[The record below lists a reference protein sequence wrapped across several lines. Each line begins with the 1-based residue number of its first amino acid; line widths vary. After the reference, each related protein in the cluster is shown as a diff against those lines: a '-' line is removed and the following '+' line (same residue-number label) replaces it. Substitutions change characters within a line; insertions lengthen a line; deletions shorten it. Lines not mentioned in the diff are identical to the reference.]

1 MNIEILF
8 SKKRR
13 IRNTLL
19 TILVVICLAFSKDAN
34 CQIEFNNSDNLTATD
49 ALGRKLPGYNQVG
62 ELRKDKFVGMFYF
75 LWQTR
80 NADNHPNNIPEILS
94 KDPKAIDDYRNSI
107 WPNPKTNPWYWWSEP
122 LFGYY
127 RNTDEWVLRKHAEML
142 ADANVDVVIFDCSNG
157 DTWEEAYP
165 VLCKVFLQARKDGVK
180 APQIAFL
187 LPFGPGEN
195 GRKEKIKLY
204 NELYKPGLYKDLW
217 FYWKGKPLIL
227 SYPDDLTDDPDNPAI
242 SKLYGE
248 IRNFFTFRPSQPV
261 YDRGPNRPDQWGW
274 LQIFPQHGFV
284 NNNNGTFEQVTVGVS
299 QNWSKERGVGAMS
312 APGNFGRSYTNKTG
326 HTTDSN
332 AINYGLNFQE
342 QWDRAL
348 QLDPEFIFV
357 TSWNEWLVGRIKL
370 WQQQTNAFADAFNQE
385 NSRDIEP
392 MKGGHLD
399 NYYYQLVSN
408 IRRFKGMRPPLKPS
422 SKTTIKIDGEFAKWD
437 NVMPIFTSYK
447 NNTEPR
453 YSPGWKNYFYKN
465 NSGRNDIISAKI
477 ARNDKFVYF
486 YVETFKNLSPKTDSG
501 WMRLFID
508 ADRNKTTGW
517 EGYDFVINR
526 VHPGK
531 QAILEKSIGGWNW
544 VQVGTINYAV
554 KGNKLEIEVPKS
566 MLNISGELDL
576 EFKWSDNMK
585 NEGDIIDFL
594 INGDVAPG
602 GRFNFHYSSRD
613 TSQKYISYP
622 TVKISDQVWMAENLN
637 VNTFRNGDT
646 IPEARSILEWER
658 FADSGKPAWC
668 YYDAV
673 SNANSRLGKL
683 YNWYAVTDPR
693 GLAPKGWHV
702 PSTSEWNELINNL
715 GGMPKAGEKMQ
726 TINVWKERDDNNDGF
741 SAVPAGFRGVN
752 GTFYYRGEAAY
763 WWTSDS
769 DNIKESKF
777 YTLDFNNNSL
787 YYSFSGKRNGM
798 SIRCIKD

>member
-8 SKKRR
+8 SKNRR

-19 TILVVICLAFSKDAN
+19 AALLAICLVFSKDADS
-34 CQIEFNNSDNLTATD
+34 QIKFNNSDNLTATD

-80 NADNHPNNIPEILS
+80 NADNNPNNIPEILS
-94 KDPKAIDDYRNSI
+94 KDPKAIDDYHNSI
-107 WPNPKTNPWYWWSEP
+107 WPNSKDNRWYWWSEP

-227 SYPDDLTDDPDNPAI
+227 SYPDDLTDDPKNPAI
-242 SKLYGE
+242 SKLYRE
-248 IRNFFTFRPSQPV
+248 IRNFFTFRPCQSV
-261 YDRGPNRPDQWGW
+261 YDKGPNRPDQWGW

-284 NNNNGTFEQVTVGVS
+284 NKDNGTFEEVTVGVS

-357 TSWNEWLVGRIKL
+357 TSWNEWLVGRQEL

-392 MKGGHLD
+392 MKGGHSD

-422 SKTTIKIDGEFAKWD
+422 SKTTIKIDGGFTKWD

-447 NNTEPR
+447 NNTDPR
-453 YSPGWKNYFYKN
+453 YSPGWQNYFYKN
-465 NSGRNDIISAKI
+465 NSGRNDIIIFEESVQLPETKDEDGFGCEDVHLLTVWVNDLLVKI
-477 ARNDKFVYF
+477 EGLQDVLISVINFSTYGASFVYVDREGKPIAPLYNYLNPFPEKLKEDF
-486 YVETFKNLSPKTDSG
+486 YDKYGGESVFSQTTASPVLGSLNSG
-501 WMRLFID
+501 LQLYRLKYEQPVL
-508 ADRNKTTGW
+508 AL
-517 EGYDFVINR
+517 
-526 VHPGK
+526 GK
-531 QAILEKSIGGWNW
+531 RW
-544 VQVGTINYAV
+544 VQ
-554 KGNKLEIEVPKS
+554 L
-566 MLNISGELDL
+566 
-576 EFKWSDNMK
+576 
-585 NEGDIIDFL
+585 
-594 INGDVAPG
+594 
-602 GRFNFHYSSRD
+602 
-613 TSQKYISYP
+613 QK
-622 TVKISDQVWMAENLN
+622 
-637 VNTFRNGDT
+637 
-646 IPEARSILEWER
+646 
-658 FADSGKPAWC
+658 
-668 YYDAV
+668 
-673 SNANSRLGKL
+673 
-683 YNWYAVTDPR
+683 
-693 GLAPKGWHV
+693 
-702 PSTSEWNELINNL
+702 
-715 GGMPKAGEKMQ
+715 
-726 TINVWKERDDNNDGF
+726 
-741 SAVPAGFRGVN
+741 
-752 GTFYYRGEAAY
+752 
-763 WWTSDS
+763 
-769 DNIKESKF
+769 
-777 YTLDFNNNSL
+777 
-787 YYSFSGKRNGM
+787 
-798 SIRCIKD
+798 